1 MDVLKLYRETG
12 AYLEGHFLLRSGLHS
27 PKFLQSTTLMQHPIY
42 AEAVGEALGRL
53 FEELELDFVIGP
65 AMGGVVLAF
74 VTAKAL
80 EVRALFAEK
89 DGEAS
94 TGMAGGASPFAG
106 GMFVREGLTV
116 HRGER
121 FLAVED
127 VVTTGGSVQRAIQA
141 AENKGAKCVA
151 VGAIIDRSQGIDFG
165 VPFKALARLEFP
177 TYAPRNCPLC
187 AQGVPLQ
194 AV

>member
-27 PKFLQSTTLMQHPIY
+27 PKFLQSTTLMQHSIY
-42 AEAVGEALGRL
+42 AEAVGEALGGL

-80 EVRALFAEK
+80 GARALFAEK
-89 DGEAS
+89 GGE
-94 TGMAGGASPFAG
+94 GE
-106 GMFVREGLTV
+106 MFVREGLTV
-116 HRGER
+116 NPGER

-127 VVTTGGSVQRAIQA
+127 VVTTGRSVQRAIQA

-151 VGAIIDRSQGIDFG
+151 VGAIIDRSQGADFG
-165 VPFKALARLEFP
+165 VPFKALTRLEFP
-177 TYAPRNCPLC
+177 TYAPPNCPLC

-194 AV
+194 EA